1 MHKKGYILI
10 VPTHSIE
17 KYNGNDRRLTKAE
30 QTCAFHG
37 DVEVKID
44 KICKKVDTLKWF
56 ILINIA
62 LSAPDAVSKLIRM
75 FI

>member
-1 MHKKGYILI
+1 M
-10 VPTHSIE
+10 PTHCTD
-17 KYNGNDRRLTKAE
+17 KYGGNDRRLTKAD

-37 DVEVKID
+37 DVEMKVD
-44 KICKKVDTLKWF
+44 RICKKVDTLKWF

-75 FI
+75 II